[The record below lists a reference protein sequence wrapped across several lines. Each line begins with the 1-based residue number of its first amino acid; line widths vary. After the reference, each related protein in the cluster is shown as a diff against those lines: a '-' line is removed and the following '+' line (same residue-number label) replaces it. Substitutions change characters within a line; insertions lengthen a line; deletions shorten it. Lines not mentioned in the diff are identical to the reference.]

1 MYIGMHTVHTARAAK
16 LIGTHGCTTSDGPYY
31 TKTHAAQG
39 QGKEGPGDLEET
51 GRNTAAFLGPAWL
64 GRCWSSR
71 PGSPEGI
78 YDGTP
83 PRQPT
88 LATLGVRC
96 GPPLSTSSPPSLP
109 RHHV

>member
-16 LIGTHGCTTSDGPYY
+16 LIGTHGCTTSDGPG
-31 TKTHAAQG
+31 TVLHENACG
-39 QGKEGPGDLEET
+39 PRPGKGGGGARRFGGDEG
-51 GRNTAAFLGPAWL
+51 NTAAFLGPAWL

-88 LATLGVRC
+88 Q
-96 GPPLSTSSPPSLP
+96 PPWVSDAAP
-109 RHHV
+109 H